1 MMEFLF
7 SEAELFPEASKAQLR
22 FYSAVR
28 KMISKQYYKTY
39 QKLMPLDKS
48 EVDKYRLVALV
59 VRRNWNIDFEKDNLI
74 NKIRNIISK
83 V

>member
-1 MMEFLF
+1 
-7 SEAELFPEASKAQLR
+7 
-22 FYSAVR
+22 
-28 KMISKQYYKTY
+28 
-39 QKLMPLDKS
+39 MPLDKS